1 MIRRKSTEV
10 LAIVLVLVMLVV
22 SCLMPCFAEAV
33 GGIERQYESTLFGT
47 NLITVDIQMDADDWQ
62 DMLDNALSE
71 TYYAADV
78 TINGQTFE
86 NVGIRPKG
94 NTSLT
99 QVASSDSDRYSF
111 KIEFDHYQDGQTCWG
126 LDKLVLNNLI
136 SDATYLKE
144 YFVYDMFA
152 FLDMPAS
159 DYAMAEITVNG
170 EPWGIYLALEGVEE
184 SFLTRNFGASP
195 GELYKPENMGG
206 GGPGGMM
213 DKDEDE
219 IREMMGLGEDEELPE
234 MPEMG
239 EMPQM
244 GEMPEP
250 PDGAQMPGQPPMAS
264 TDDTQDTGDTQ
275 PAQDTQPTDTQN
287 DQTTTDSQPSDP
299 SDSTQ
304 TAPADDQTR
313 EGFQHGGGRGGM
325 GGGMSSGGSDL
336 NYIDDDLDSYE
347 TIWEGE
353 VTDTDDADHQR
364 VVEALK
370 KISEGDLSGV
380 DVDLMCKYMAVQTFV
395 VNLDSLS
402 GNMAHNYYLYEKDGQ
417 LALLPWDYN
426 LAFGGFMSGDASS
439 TINFPIDTPVSS
451 VSMEDRQILAVI
463 LNDEDACALY
473 HSYLE
478 QLCTEYVQG
487 GQFELTYT
495 MLRGLLDSRV
505 ATKEHDPTA
514 FYTADEYT
522 EAVEM
527 LKTVI
532 ERRAESIL
540 GQLDGTI
547 PSTTDGQQADS
558 STLVDASNLDLSIM
572 GSQFGGGGH
581 GGNGAEG
588 GMMGRGGKMMPGAAG
603 QQSQDTA
610 SVPDDASQPSTEATT
625 DTTQT
630 TAAQSA
636 QPPEVSGEKPSGT
649 PPDGQTPPDM
659 ASESNLSTTS

>member
-33 GGIERQYESTLFGT
+33 GGVEQQYESTLFGT

-78 TINGQTFE
+78 TINGQAFE

-126 LDKLVLNNLI
+126 LDKLVLNNLM

-219 IREMMGLGEDEELPE
+219 ELPE

-275 PAQDTQPTDTQN
+275 PAQDTQSGDAQDGQN
-287 DQTTTDSQPSDP
+287 
-299 SDSTQ
+299 
-304 TAPADDQTR
+304 R
-313 EGFQHGGGRGGM
+313 EGFPHGGGM
-325 GGGMSSGGSDL
+325 GGMWSGGSDL

-380 DVDLMCKYMAVQTFV
+380 DVDLLCKYMAVQTFV

-439 TINFPIDTPVSS
+439 TINFPIDTPVSG
-451 VSMEDRQILAVI
+451 VSMEDRQIFAVI

-478 QLCTEYVQG
+478 KLCTEYVQG

-505 ATKEHDPTA
+505 ATEEHDPTA

-558 STLVDASNLDLSIM
+558 STLVDASDLDLSIM

-603 QQSQDTA
+603 QQTEDTA
-610 SVPDDASQPSTEATT
+610 AAPDDASQPSADTAT

-636 QPPEVSGEKPSGT
+636 QPPEAGGEKPSGT

>member
-1 MIRRKSTEV
+1 
-10 LAIVLVLVMLVV
+10 
-22 SCLMPCFAEAV
+22 
-33 GGIERQYESTLFGT
+33 
-47 NLITVDIQMDADDWQ
+47 MDADDWQ

-111 KIEFDHYQDGQTCWG
+111 KIEFDHYQDGQTFWG
-126 LDKLVLNNLI
+126 LDKLVLNNLM

-239 EMPQM
+239 EMP
-244 GEMPEP
+244 EP

-264 TDDTQDTGDTQ
+264 TDDTQDTS
-275 PAQDTQPTDTQN
+275 DTQPTDTQN

-313 EGFQHGGGRGGM
+313 EGFQHDGGRGGM
-325 GGGMSSGGSDL
+325 GGMWSGGSDL

-353 VTDTDDADHQR
+353 VTETDDADHQR

-380 DVDLMCKYMAVQTFV
+380 DVDLLCKYMAVQTFV

-426 LAFGGFMSGDASS
+426 LAFGGFMSGDALS

-478 QLCTEYVQG
+478 KLCTEYVQG

-505 ATKEHDPTA
+505 ATEEHDPTA

-558 STLVDASNLDLSIM
+558 STLVDASDLDLSIM
-572 GSQFGGGGH
+572 GSQFGGGH

-603 QQSQDTA
+603 QQSEDTA
-610 SVPDDASQPSTEATT
+610 AAPDGASQPSTEATT

>member
-22 SCLMPCFAEAV
+22 SCLMPCFAEAA
-33 GGIERQYESTLFGT
+33 GGIEQQYESTLFGT

-126 LDKLVLNNLI
+126 LDKLVLNNLM

-170 EPWGIYLALEGVEE
+170 EPWGIYLALEGVE
-184 SFLTRNFGASP
+184 
-195 GELYKPENMGG
+195 
-206 GGPGGMM
+206 
-213 DKDEDE
+213 DE

-244 GEMPEP
+244 GGMPEP
-250 PDGAQMPGQPPMAS
+250 PDGAQMPGQPPIAS
-264 TDDTQDTGDTQ
+264 TDDTQDTSDT
-275 PAQDTQPTDTQN
+275 PPTDTQN
-287 DQTTTDSQPSDP
+287 NQTTTDSQSSEPSD
-299 SDSTQ
+299 DTQ

-353 VTDTDDADHQR
+353 VTETDDADHQR

-370 KISEGDLSGV
+370 KISEGDLSGA
-380 DVDLMCKYMAVQTFV
+380 DVDLLCKYMAVQTFV

-439 TINFPIDTPVSS
+439 TINFPIDTPVSG
-451 VSMEDRQILAVI
+451 VSMEDRQIFAVI

-478 QLCTEYVQG
+478 KLCTEYVQG

-505 ATKEHDPTA
+505 ATEEHDPTA

-558 STLVDASNLDLSIM
+558 STLVDASDLDLSIM

-603 QQSQDTA
+603 QQNEDTA
-610 SVPDDASQPSTEATT
+610 AAPDDASQPSADTAA

-636 QPPEVSGEKPSGT
+636 QPPEAGGEKPSGT

>member
-10 LAIVLVLVMLVV
+10 LAVVLMLVMLVV
-22 SCLMPCFAEAV
+22 SCLMPCFAQAS
-33 GGIERQYESTLFGT
+33 GGVEQEYESALFGT
-47 NLITVDIQMDADDWQ
+47 DLITVDIQMDADDWQ

-78 TINGQTFE
+78 TINGKTFT

-184 SFLTRNFGASP
+184 SFLTRNFGTSP

-206 GGPGGMM
+206 GGPGGMQ

-234 MPEMG
+234 PPEMG
-239 EMPQM
+239 EMP
-244 GEMPEP
+244 EMPA
-250 PDGAQMPGQPPMAS
+250 DGQMPGQPPTDNAQTPS
-264 TDDTQDTGDTQ
+264 DDTQTATDHAQTPTDDTQTATDNAQTPSDDT
-275 PAQDTQPTDTQN
+275 
-287 DQTTTDSQPSDP
+287 QTTTDDGQMPTPPDGA
-299 SDSTQ
+299 Q
-304 TAPADDQTR
+304 R
-313 EGFQHGGGRGGM
+313 GGGGHGGM

-347 TIWEGE
+347 TIWDGE
-353 VTDTDDADHQR
+353 VTDSDDQDHAR

-380 DVDLMCKYMAVQTFV
+380 DVDLLCKYMAVQTFV

-402 GNMAHNYYLYEKDGQ
+402 GNMAHNYYLYEKDGK
-417 LALLPWDYN
+417 LALIPWDYN

-451 VSMEDRQILAVI
+451 VSLDDRQIFKVI
-463 LNDEDACALY
+463 LDDADACALY
-473 HSYLE
+473 HEYLDK
-478 QLCTEYVQG
+478 LCTEYVQG

-505 ATKEHDPTA
+505 ATEDHDPTA

-522 EAVEM
+522 EAVDM

-558 STLVDASNLDLSIM
+558 STLIDASDLDLSVM
-572 GSQFGGGGH
+572 GSQGGGMM
-581 GGNGAEG
+581 GGGRG
-588 GMMGRGGKMMPGAAG
+588 GDAADGDMMGRGGKMMRN
-603 QQSQDTA
+603 Q
-610 SVPDDASQPSTEATT
+610 TT
-625 DTTQT
+625 DQSDQT
-630 TAAQSA
+630 TASDQSDQTTGQTDSA
-636 QPPEVSGEKPSGT
+636 QTSAVQQTNAGQGAGGDRPTGN
-649 PPDGQTPPDM
+649 PPDGQTPPDKPD
-659 ASESNLSTTS
+659 APT

>member
-22 SCLMPCFAEAV
+22 SCLMPCFAEAA
-33 GGIERQYESTLFGT
+33 GGIEQQYESALFGT

-126 LDKLVLNNLI
+126 LDKLVLNNLM
-136 SDATYLKE
+136 SDETYLKE

-234 MPEMG
+234 MPEKG

-275 PAQDTQPTDTQN
+275 PAQDTQSGDAQ
-287 DQTTTDSQPSDP
+287 DG
-299 SDSTQ
+299 
-304 TAPADDQTR
+304 QTR
-313 EGFQHGGGRGGM
+313 EGFQRGGGRGGM

-451 VSMEDRQILAVI
+451 VSMEDRQIFAVI

-478 QLCTEYVQG
+478 KLCTEYVQG

-505 ATKEHDPTA
+505 ATEEHDPTA

-547 PSTTDGQQADS
+547 PSTIDGQQADS
-558 STLVDASNLDLSIM
+558 STLVDASDLDLSIM
-572 GSQFGGGGH
+572 GSQFGGG
-581 GGNGAEG
+581 
-588 GMMGRGGKMMPGAAG
+588 MMGHGGKMMPGAAG
-603 QQSQDTA
+603 QQSEDTA
-610 SVPDDASQPSTEATT
+610 AAPDGASQPSTDATT

-630 TAAQSA
+630 TATQSA
-636 QPPEVSGEKPSGT
+636 QPPEAGGEKPSGT

>member
-22 SCLMPCFAEAV
+22 SCLMLCFAEAA
-33 GGIERQYESTLFGT
+33 GGIEQQYESTLFGT

-126 LDKLVLNNLI
+126 LDKLVLNNLM
-136 SDATYLKE
+136 SDETYLKE

-250 PDGAQMPGQPPMAS
+250 PDGAQMPGPPPMAS
-264 TDDTQDTGDTQ
+264 IDDTQDTGDTQ
-275 PAQDTQPTDTQN
+275 PAQDTQSGDAQDGQN
-287 DQTTTDSQPSDP
+287 
-299 SDSTQ
+299 
-304 TAPADDQTR
+304 R
-313 EGFQHGGGRGGM
+313 EGFPHGGGM
-325 GGGMSSGGSDL
+325 GGMSSGGSDL

-380 DVDLMCKYMAVQTFV
+380 GVDLMCKYMAVQTFV

-451 VSMEDRQILAVI
+451 VSMEDRQIFAVI

-478 QLCTEYVQG
+478 KLCTEYVQG

-505 ATKEHDPTA
+505 ATEEHDPTA

-527 LKTVI
+527 LKTVT

-558 STLVDASNLDLSIM
+558 STLVDASDLDLSIM

-588 GMMGRGGKMMPGAAG
+588 GMMGRGGKMMQGAAG

-610 SVPDDASQPSTEATT
+610 SVPDDASQPSTDATT

-630 TAAQSA
+630 TATQSA
-636 QPPEVSGEKPSGT
+636 QPPEASGEKPSGT
-649 PPDGQTPPDM
+649 PPDGQTPLGM

>member
-22 SCLMPCFAEAV
+22 SCLMPCFAEAA
-33 GGIERQYESTLFGT
+33 GGIEQQYESTLFGT

-126 LDKLVLNNLI
+126 LDKLVLNNLM

-219 IREMMGLGEDEELPE
+219 IREMMGLDEDEELPE

-244 GEMPEP
+244 GEMPEL

-275 PAQDTQPTDTQN
+275 SAQDTQSTDTQN
-287 DQTTTDSQPSDP
+287 DQTTTDSQPTEP

-313 EGFQHGGGRGGM
+313 EGFQHDGGRGGM

-353 VTDTDDADHQR
+353 VTETDDADHQR

-380 DVDLMCKYMAVQTFV
+380 DVDLLCKYMAVQTFV

-426 LAFGGFMSGDASS
+426 LAFGGFMSGDALS

-451 VSMEDRQILAVI
+451 VSMEDRQIFAVI
-463 LNDEDACALY
+463 VIGNPPLLP
-473 HSYLE
+473 YL
-478 QLCTEYVQG
+478 
-487 GQFELTYT
+487 
-495 MLRGLLDSRV
+495 
-505 ATKEHDPTA
+505 P
-514 FYTADEYT
+514 
-522 EAVEM
+522 
-527 LKTVI
+527 I
-532 ERRAESIL
+532 W
-540 GQLDGTI
+540 
-547 PSTTDGQQADS
+547 
-558 STLVDASNLDLSIM
+558 
-572 GSQFGGGGH
+572 
-581 GGNGAEG
+581 
-588 GMMGRGGKMMPGAAG
+588 
-603 QQSQDTA
+603 
-610 SVPDDASQPSTEATT
+610 
-625 DTTQT
+625 
-630 TAAQSA
+630 
-636 QPPEVSGEKPSGT
+636 
-649 PPDGQTPPDM
+649 
-659 ASESNLSTTS
+659 

>member
-10 LAIVLVLVMLVV
+10 LAVVLMLVMLAVT
-22 SCLMPCFAEAV
+22 CLMPHFAQAS
-33 GGIERQYESTLFGT
+33 GGVEQQYESALFGT
-47 NLITVDIQMDADDWQ
+47 DLITVDIQMDEDDWQ

-78 TINGQTFE
+78 TINGKTFT

-94 NTSLT
+94 NTSLS

-170 EPWGIYLALEGVEE
+170 QPWGIYLALEGVEE
-184 SFLTRNFGASP
+184 SFLTRNFGTSP

-206 GGPGGMM
+206 GGPGGMQG
-213 DKDEDE
+213 KDEDE
-219 IREMMGLGEDEELPE
+219 VREMMGLGEDEDLPE
-234 MPEMG
+234 P
-239 EMPQM
+239 PQM
-244 GEMPEP
+244 GEMPEMP
-250 PDGAQMPGQPPMAS
+250 ADGQMPGQPPADTTDTAQTT
-264 TDDTQDTGDTQ
+264 TDDTQAT
-275 PAQDTQPTDTQN
+275 TDTP
-287 DQTTTDSQPSDP
+287 QTPPDNTQTATDN
-299 SDSTQ
+299 TQ
-304 TAPADDQTR
+304 TAPNGDGQMPTPPDGAQR
-313 EGFQHGGGRGGM
+313 GGGGRGGM

-336 NYIDDDLDSYE
+336 NYTDDDLDSYE
-347 TIWEGE
+347 TIWDGA
-353 VTDTDDADHQR
+353 VTDSDDADHER

-380 DVDLMCKYMAVQTFV
+380 DVDLLCKYMAVQTFV

-402 GNMAHNYYLYEKDGQ
+402 GNMAHNYYLYEKDGK
-417 LALLPWDYN
+417 LALIPWDYN

-451 VSMEDRQILAVI
+451 VSLDDRQIFKVI
-463 LNDEDACALY
+463 LDDADACALY
-473 HSYLE
+473 HEYLDK
-478 QLCTEYVQG
+478 LCTEYVQG

-505 ATKEHDPTA
+505 ATEDHDPTA

-558 STLVDASNLDLSIM
+558 STLIDASDLDLSVM
-572 GSQFGGGGH
+572 GSQGGGMM
-581 GGNGAEG
+581 GGGRGGDAAGG
-588 GMMGRGGKMMPGAAG
+588 GMMGRGGKMMQNQTADQSSQTTDQTTPPDPSG
-603 QQSQDTA
+603 QN
-610 SVPDDASQPSTEATT
+610 T
-625 DTTQT
+625 DTTDGTQT
-630 TAAQSA
+630 SAAQQTNA
-636 QPPEVSGEKPSGT
+636 GQGPGGNPPDGT
-649 PPDGQTPPDM
+649 PPDKPDGSG
-659 ASESNLSTTS
+659 AEPSA

>member
-22 SCLMPCFAEAV
+22 SCLMPCFAEAA
-33 GGIERQYESTLFGT
+33 GGIEQQYESTLFGT

-126 LDKLVLNNLI
+126 LDKLVLNNLM
-136 SDATYLKE
+136 SDETYLKE

-219 IREMMGLGEDEELPE
+219 IREMMGLSEDEELPE

-250 PDGAQMPGQPPMAS
+250 PDGAQMPGPPPMAS
-264 TDDTQDTGDTQ
+264 IDDTQDTGDTQ
-275 PAQDTQPTDTQN
+275 PAQDTQSGDAQDGQN
-287 DQTTTDSQPSDP
+287 
-299 SDSTQ
+299 
-304 TAPADDQTR
+304 R
-313 EGFQHGGGRGGM
+313 EGFPHGGGM
-325 GGGMSSGGSDL
+325 GGMSSGGSDL

-380 DVDLMCKYMAVQTFV
+380 GVDLMCKYMAVQTFV

-451 VSMEDRQILAVI
+451 VSMEDRQIFAVI

-478 QLCTEYVQG
+478 KLCTEYVQG

-505 ATKEHDPTA
+505 ATEEHDPTA

-547 PSTTDGQQADS
+547 PSTIDGQQADS
-558 STLVDASNLDLSIM
+558 STLVDASDLDLSIM
-572 GSQFGGGGH
+572 GSQFGGG
-581 GGNGAEG
+581 
-588 GMMGRGGKMMPGAAG
+588 MMGHGGKMMPGAAG
-603 QQSQDTA
+603 QQSEDTA
-610 SVPDDASQPSTEATT
+610 AAPDGASQPSTDATT

-630 TAAQSA
+630 TATQSA
-636 QPPEVSGEKPSGT
+636 QPPEAGGEKPSGT
-649 PPDGQTPPDM
+649 PPDGQTPPGM

>member
-22 SCLMPCFAEAV
+22 SCLMPCFAEAA
-33 GGIERQYESTLFGT
+33 GGIEQQYESTLFGT

-99 QVASSDSDRYSF
+99 QVASSDSDCYSF

-126 LDKLVLNNLI
+126 LDKLVLNNLM

-219 IREMMGLGEDEELPE
+219 IREMMGLSEDEELPE

-275 PAQDTQPTDTQN
+275 PAQDTQSTDTQN
-287 DQTTTDSQPSDP
+287 DQTATDSQPSDP

-380 DVDLMCKYMAVQTFV
+380 DVDLLCKYMAVQTFV
-395 VNLDSLS
+395 INLDSLS

-451 VSMEDRQILAVI
+451 VSVDDRQIFAVI

-478 QLCTEYVQG
+478 KLCTEYVQG

-505 ATKEHDPTA
+505 ATEEHDPTA

-558 STLVDASNLDLSIM
+558 STLVDASDLDLSVM

-603 QQSQDTA
+603 QQSEDTFA
-610 SVPDDASQPSTEATT
+610 APDDASQPSADTAT

-636 QPPEVSGEKPSGT
+636 QPPEASGEKPSGT
-649 PPDGQTPPDM
+649 PPDGQTPPGM

>member
-10 LAIVLVLVMLVV
+10 LAIVFVLVMLVV
-22 SCLMPCFAEAV
+22 SCLMPCFAEAA
-33 GGIERQYESTLFGT
+33 GGIEQQYESALFGT

-239 EMPQM
+239 EMP
-244 GEMPEP
+244 EP

-275 PAQDTQPTDTQN
+275 SAQDTQSTDTQN

-313 EGFQHGGGRGGM
+313 EGFQHDGGRGGM
-325 GGGMSSGGSDL
+325 GGMWSGGSDL

-353 VTDTDDADHQR
+353 VTETDDADHQR

-380 DVDLMCKYMAVQTFV
+380 DVDLLCKYMAVQTFV

-527 LKTVI
+527 LKTVT